1 MVYVSLL
8 QHELPEEL
16 GILPEKKSSDQVDNK
31 NDEEVKSSDA
41 PKVEA
46 EERAE
51 KLVNSRPGSARS

>member
-8 QHELPEEL
+8 QHESPEEL
-16 GILPEKKSSDQVDNK
+16 GILPKKESSDQVDNK